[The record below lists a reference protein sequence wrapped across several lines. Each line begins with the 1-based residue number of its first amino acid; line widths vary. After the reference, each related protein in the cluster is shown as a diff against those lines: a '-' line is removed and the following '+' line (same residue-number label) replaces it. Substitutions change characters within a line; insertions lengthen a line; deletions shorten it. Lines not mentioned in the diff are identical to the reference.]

1 MGVEVTLHNTMS
13 REPGILR
20 LLSEPLPFYPYRPT
34 DDGRARR
41 PHSNRRNRRHLDQ
54 DDHDDDRME
63 KEGTTSGRYI
73 PNAPLT
79 LTPTTG
85 GALVIGESSFTLFF
99 FVDSTNRQSMNA
111 IPGVSH
117 WFRHALSRGEEDDG
131 NNRVICVPNHPSP
144 NEVFP
149 DADPTIRAACVDD
162 AAVAANGG
170 GRMSCPMLLDSGF
183 YHLPF
188 HHPQRAALLQLLGAT
203 RVPSVVV
210 VGNADGRIVTRHGW
224 EAIGREL
231 GGLEEWI
238 DRDSLESKKCDGG
251 EDEGGS
257 SGRRFESD
265 VVGEWGNGNSGL
277 PLYWHLLSWIL

>member
-1 MGVEVTLHNTMS
+1 
-13 REPGILR
+13 
-20 LLSEPLPFYPYRPT
+20 
-34 DDGRARR
+34 
-41 PHSNRRNRRHLDQ
+41 
-54 DDHDDDRME
+54 
-63 KEGTTSGRYI
+63 
-73 PNAPLT
+73 
-79 LTPTTG
+79 
-85 GALVIGESSFTLFF
+85 
-99 FVDSTNRQSMNA
+99 
-111 IPGVSH
+111 
-117 WFRHALSRGEEDDG
+117 
-131 NNRVICVPNHPSP
+131 
-144 NEVFP
+144 
-149 DADPTIRAACVDD
+149 
-162 AAVAANGG
+162 
-170 GRMSCPMLLDSGF
+170 MLLDSGF